1 MKHKRK
7 SRNGEVDRFSKLPKE
22 ILHHILSRLVIRD
35 LARFCCVSS
44 TCKELALSAP
54 SVSIG
59 GYNCGFDIDEMP
71 CELRLKLVNA
81 LDRFLLSRGDNKM
94 QKFSLSWQ
102 GHCEDE
108 MEEPPCFCVNESFR
122 MMTWIK
128 NAVRCNVEKL
138 SVNMTFYEPD
148 GELLP
153 YPCCVFKCASLR
165 SLKVEMSFA
174 VLKTPSFSFSSNLET
189 LELSDVDIA
198 DEGFFKWISCSCKL
212 LKKLILARI
221 NGINIITIESSCL
234 EDFFYIHY
242 EVLKTSYLNIS
253 GEKIEKINIDCRY
266 SPRSTMLNIIAPK
279 VKYLMLEGNVKNNLN
294 FGDLDCLQEAS
305 IIMEPIVDEFHKA
318 SEVLSS
324 LCSVE
329 VLILNEAI
337 IKAAYREEHMRA
349 QLDKIWCLRINI
361 GSFADDL
368 VPAVVSLL
376 RGTPNLCTLYMCY
389 EPTSLDPKSNTSA
402 FNKKYWK
409 KQNLDFISQ
418 VVTIELSAG
427 PNGIEFARYVLEHAK
442 SLEKMVIRYLTRESC
457 VKKKLRKS
465 CMISNAAVT
474 FKKYRAS
481 VDPLIHY

>member
-54 SVSIG
+54 
-59 GYNCGFDIDEMP
+59 
-71 CELRLKLVNA
+71 
-81 LDRFLLSRGDNKM
+81 FLISRGDNKL

-102 GHCEDE
+102 GHCEDGIE
-108 MEEPPCFCVNESFR
+108 DPPCFCVNESFR
-122 MMTWIK
+122 MITWIQ

-153 YPCCVFKCASLR
+153 FPCCVFKCASLR
-165 SLKVEMSFA
+165 SLNVEMSFA
-174 VLKTPSFSFSSNLET
+174 VLKAPSFSFSSNLET

-212 LKKLILARI
+212 LKKLILARL
-221 NGINIITIESSCL
+221 NGTNIITIESSSL

-242 EVLKTSYLNIS
+242 EVLNTSYLNIS

-266 SPRSTMLNIIAPK
+266 SPRSTLLNIIAPK

-294 FGDLDCLQEAS
+294 LGDLDCLQEAS
-305 IIMEPIVDEFHKA
+305 IIMEPIVYEFDKA

-337 IKAAYREEHMRA
+337 IKAAYREERMHA
-349 QLDKIWCLRINI
+349 QLDKIWCLRINT

-368 VPAVVSLL
+368 
-376 RGTPNLCTLYMCY
+376 
-389 EPTSLDPKSNTSA
+389 EPTSLDPKSNTSG

-409 KQNLDFISQ
+409 KQNLNFISE
-418 VVTIELSAG
+418 VEEVTIELSAG
-427 PNGIEFARYVLEHAK
+427 SNGIEFARYVLEHAK
-442 SLEKMVIRYLTRESC
+442 SLEKMVIRILSNS
-457 VKKKLRKS
+457 VKKIVVRLQS
-465 CMISNAAVT
+465 EDLLVFESYQV
-474 FKKYRAS
+474 
-481 VDPLIHY
+481 